1 MLDTQKCLIFRYSEV
16 FMIEDRWNFWFLYY
30 SYAHHSF
37 LLISSQDNADIAK
50 KTVILLFSLSV

>member
-16 FMIEDRWNFWFLYY
+16 FVIEYHWNFWFLYY
-30 SYAHHSF
+30 SYTHHSF